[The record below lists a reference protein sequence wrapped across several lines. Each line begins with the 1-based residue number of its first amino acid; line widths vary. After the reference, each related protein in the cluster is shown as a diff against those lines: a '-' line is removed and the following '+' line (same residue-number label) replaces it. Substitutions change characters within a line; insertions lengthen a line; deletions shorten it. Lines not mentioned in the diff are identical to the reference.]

1 MISMNLDGITGVLQR
16 ISDIE
21 KRIGMQPEMP
31 FQNQFGTEL
40 EKAMKTHQV
49 RSGEDTGLQQGSG
62 NVSSGSGEIDNMI
75 RTAADKYNVDPS
87 LLSAIA
93 ETESNYK
100 QSAVS
105 SAGAVG
111 IMQLM
116 PDTAASLGVNP
127 YDAQQNIEGGA
138 KYLHG
143 LLNTFGGDVR
153 KAVAAYNAGPNAV
166 KEYNGVPPYKETQNY
181 VDKVLDLY
189 R

>member
-1 MISMNLDGITGVLQR
+1 MNLDSVTGVLQR

-31 FQNQFGTEL
+31 HQNQFGTEL
-40 EKAMKTHQV
+40 EKAMKAQQV
-49 RSGEDTGLQQGSG
+49 RQGEEAGFQHS
-62 NVSSGSGEIDNMI
+62 SSGTGGSDIDNMI

-93 ETESNYK
+93 ETESNYN

-127 YDAQQNIEGGA
+127 YDAQQNVEGGA
-138 KYLHG
+138 KYLQG

>member
-1 MISMNLDGITGVLQR
+1 MNLDGITGVLQR

-21 KRIGMQPEMP
+21 KKIGMQPEISY
-31 FQNQFGTEL
+31 QNQFGAEL
-40 EKAMKTHQV
+40 EKAMKTGQTQT
-49 RSGEDTGLQQGSG
+49 SGISGAVPAAGNTGDS
-62 NVSSGSGEIDNMI
+62 EIDNMI
-75 RTAADKYNVDPS
+75 RTAAGKYNVDPS

-93 ETESNYK
+93 ETESNYN

-127 YDAQQNIEGGA
+127 YDARQNVEGGA

-143 LLNTFGGDVR
+143 LLETFGGDVR